1 MSAAEAQ
8 MSATPQAILDTILK
22 SLDDGKAEDVITID
36 LSGKSTLA
44 DAMVIVSGRSQRQVA
59 ALAGQVVEKLKAMDA
74 PTPKVEGLSSAD
86 WVLIDA
92 GDVIVHIFR
101 PEVREFYNLEKMWMA
116 DVTEKPVMS

>member
-44 DAMVIVSGRSQRQVA
+44 DAMVIASGRSQRQVA